1 MSKILYTVNGQNT
14 QSLPST
20 GTFGSIVNST
30 STAATID
37 EAKKKVLFNQKTMKI
52 PKGKFEIRQRL
63 DVNKKPY
70 WLAEIYTS
78 GGKSRKQRKYKKK
91 TVMRRHQTYKHKK
104 TRRH

>member
-20 GTFGSIVNST
+20 GTFGTMINST
-30 STAATID
+30 STAATAD
-37 EAKKKVLFNQKTMKI
+37 EAKKKVLFNQKTLKV
-52 PKGKFEIRQRL
+52 PQGKFEVKQKL

-70 WLAEIYTS
+70 WLAEIFTT

-91 TVMRRHQTYKHKK
+91 TVRRRNKTYRHRKH
-104 TRRH
+104 